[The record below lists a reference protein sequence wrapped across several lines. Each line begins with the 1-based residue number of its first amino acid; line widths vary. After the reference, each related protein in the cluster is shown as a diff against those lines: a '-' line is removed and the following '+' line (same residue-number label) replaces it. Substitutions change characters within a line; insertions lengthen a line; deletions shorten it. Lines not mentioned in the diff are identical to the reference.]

1 MEVII
6 LIGLQASGKS
16 TFHRQHFAATHAYVS
31 RDQFRNSRDPKR
43 RQRELIAQA
52 LASGQSVVVDNTS
65 PRAADRAPVIQ
76 QAREQG
82 AEVVGYF
89 FEPDIRASVARN
101 RSRQGMERVPDVAIF
116 STAKRL
122 ERPSL
127 AEGFDR
133 LFRVRASG
141 DSRFEVVPLETVS
154 QSPDPGTAED
164 GPTLERTH
172 SR

>member
-1 MEVII
+1 MEVVI

-31 RDQFRNSRDPKR
+31 RDQFRHSRNPKSH
-43 RQRELIAQA
+43 QRELIAQA

-65 PRAADRAPVIQ
+65 PRAADRAPVIE

-89 FEPDIRASVARN
+89 FEPDIRASLARN
-101 RSRQGMERVPDVAIF
+101 RSRPGTERVPDVAIF
-116 STAKRL
+116 ATAKRL
-122 ERPSL
+122 QRPSL
-127 AEGFDR
+127 AEGFHR
-133 LFRVRASG
+133 LFRVRASA
-141 DSRFEVVPLETVS
+141 DWRFDVSPLQEAA
-154 QSPDPGTAED
+154 QSPEADAAED